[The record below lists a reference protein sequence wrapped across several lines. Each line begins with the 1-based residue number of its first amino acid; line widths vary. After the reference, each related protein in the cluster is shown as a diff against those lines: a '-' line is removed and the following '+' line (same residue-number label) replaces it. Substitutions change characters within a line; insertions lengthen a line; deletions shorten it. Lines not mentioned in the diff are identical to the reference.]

1 MEIGTRDIMASDM
14 KALRLYKQEFIEY
27 LRAKPG
33 LIKWCINKVIP
44 LFKYLKDQWD
54 EKTEEGIVLPT
65 QCCICAVAPE

>member
-1 MEIGTRDIMASDM
+1 MEIGTGNIMASDM
-14 KALRLYKQEFIEY
+14 KALSLYKQEFIEH

-33 LIKWCINKVIP
+33 LIKQCINKVIP

-54 EKTEEGIVLPT
+54 EKTEAGIVLPI